1 MIKNHTHKQ
10 ENLELEE
17 IKMNEISKE
26 IKVSSSNNI
35 HVKRTLTVLTEIES
49 KFHAEPI
56 IPSVTPKSESKN
68 AHIKRKR
75 NHKKKLNADS
85 IEIDI
90 PTNLYDNAKSMTPI
104 KGNRKKSTAAIRSMR
119 SDHCFKEL
127 EVSTV
132 EGKLWDEELYATR
145 IATLSMME
153 DAVEAKTS
161 LEITNRKLLEE
172 IAERTRSEKIQ
183 EVLYAISNAALT
195 AGNVDDLITIFRDQL
210 GKLLDTTNFYIA
222 FYNEAT
228 GMLSTSNASD
238 EMDSIDSWPA
248 EKSLTGL
255 VIQQKKSLLL
265 TIDDI
270 KKLSGEGIISV
281 VGTTPMVWMGVPLL
295 VDGKVTGAFAI
306 QNYHNSNAY
315 TSRDMDMLEFIS
327 NQISISIERKK
338 SVQDLKAA
346 LLKAEEND
354 RLKTA
359 FLHNISHEIRTPM
372 NAIIGFSGF
381 LNDPGIKQAD
391 MLEYTEI
398 ICNASH
404 QLLSIIEDI
413 INISTVE
420 AGQETL
426 RNKDI
431 NLNALLTNLNKQFQ
445 AKFKTSDIEL
455 RLSASLPDEL
465 SQITTDE
472 TKLMQ
477 ILTNLLN
484 NACKFTKKGLVSFGY
499 ELKAGNLEF
508 YVEDTGIGIA
518 QNMHTV
524 IFERFRQADSSIAR
538 EFGGTGLGLSISK
551 AYVELLGGKIW
562 LTSTVGS
569 GTTFRFSIPFIPV
582 KSTYKSDKISNEP
595 QIIRHDIQKVVL
607 VAEDEKYN
615 YMLLNKMLK
624 DLNFIVLWAHNGV
637 EALGICK
644 SQQNIDLVFMDL
656 KMPVMDGFEATI
668 AIRELF
674 PDMPIIAQ
682 TAYTNEKERLKIFE
696 CGCND
701 IITKPI
707 DVNDFNTII
716 NKYLAVAE
724 PTLKELRPLY

>member
-1 MIKNHTHKQ
+1 MKNRTQIKQTQALADKKTDEMNKK
-10 ENLELEE
+10 
-17 IKMNEISKE
+17 IKAASSTDIHEKM
-26 IKVSSSNNI
+26 KVPA
-35 HVKRTLTVLTEIES
+35 LTEIES
-49 KFHAEPI
+49 KFPTEPL
-56 IPSVTPKSESKN
+56 IPFVAPQPESKN
-68 AHIKRKR
+68 AHINPES
-75 NHKKKLNADS
+75 NHKIKLNSHS
-85 IEIDI
+85 IEHYI
-90 PTNLYDNAKSMTPI
+90 PTNLDDYTKSMPPK
-104 KGNRKKSTAAIRSMR
+104 KGNRKKSAATIRSMR
-119 SDHCFKEL
+119 SDHYIKEL

-132 EGKLWDEELYATR
+132 ESRIWDEELYATR

-153 DAVEAKTS
+153 DAVEAKKS
-161 LEITNRKLLEE
+161 LEITNLKLLEE
-172 IAERTRSEKIQ
+172 ITERTRSEKIQ
-183 EVLYAISNAALT
+183 QVLYAISNAGLIS
-195 AGNVDDLITIFRDQL
+195 GNIDEMITIFREQL

-228 GMLSTSNASD
+228 GMLSSSNASD
-238 EMDSIDSWPA
+238 EMDSIDTWPA

-255 VIQQKKSLLL
+255 VIQQNKSLLI
-265 TIDDI
+265 TADEI
-270 KKLSGEGIISV
+270 KKLNEDGIINI
-281 VGTTPMVWMGVPLL
+281 VGTTPMVWMGVPLQ

-306 QNYHNSNAY
+306 QNYRDINAY

-346 LLKAEEND
+346 LMKAEEND

-381 LNDPGIKQAD
+381 LNDPDLKQED
-391 MLEYTEI
+391 MHEYTEI

-426 RNKDI
+426 RNKD
-431 NLNALLTNLNKQFQ
+431 TNLNTLLINLDKQFQ
-445 AKFKTSDIEL
+445 AKIKTSDIEL
-455 RLSASLPDEL
+455 RLCMPLPDEL
-465 SQITTDE
+465 SQIITDE

-518 QNMHTV
+518 QNMHTA
-524 IFERFRQADSSIAR
+524 IFDRFRQADSTIAR

-562 LTSTVGS
+562 LTSKVGS
-569 GTTFRFSIPFIPV
+569 GSTFRFSIPFVPV
-582 KSTYKSDKISNEP
+582 HSINKSNEFSNEFVMIKP
-595 QIIRHDIQKVVL
+595 DAQKVIL
-607 VAEDEKYN
+607 IAEDEKYN
-615 YMLLNKMLK
+615 YMLLNEMLK
-624 DLNFIVLWAHNGV
+624 GVNARIIWAHNGL
-637 EALGICK
+637 EALEVCK
-644 SQQNIDLVFMDL
+644 SQQNIDLIFMDL
-656 KMPVMDGFEATI
+656 KMPVMDGFEATQ
-668 AIRELF
+668 AIRGFF
-674 PDMPIIAQ
+674 PDIPIIAQ
-682 TAYTNEKERLKIFE
+682 TAYTNEKEWQRIFE

-701 IITKPI
+701 LITKPF
-707 DVNDFNTII
+707 DVNLFKTII
-716 NKYLAVAE
+716 NKYLSATE
-724 PTLKELRPLY
+724 PATKGLRHS

>member
-1 MIKNHTHKQ
+1 
-10 ENLELEE
+10 
-17 IKMNEISKE
+17 
-26 IKVSSSNNI
+26 
-35 HVKRTLTVLTEIES
+35 
-49 KFHAEPI
+49 
-56 IPSVTPKSESKN
+56 
-68 AHIKRKR
+68 
-75 NHKKKLNADS
+75 
-85 IEIDI
+85 
-90 PTNLYDNAKSMTPI
+90 
-104 KGNRKKSTAAIRSMR
+104 MR

-445 AKFKTSDIEL
+445 AKFKTSDFEL

>member
-1 MIKNHTHKQ
+1 MMNRTYIQ
-10 ENLELEE
+10 ENLKLKENIEDE
-17 IKMNEISKE
+17 MNKE
-26 IKVSSSNNI
+26 IKVTSSTDI
-35 HVKRTLTVLTEIES
+35 HVKMKLPALTEIES
-49 KFHAEPI
+49 KYPTEPI
-56 IPSVTPKSESKN
+56 IQSVTPKSKYKN
-68 AHIKRKR
+68 AHIKPDR
-75 NHKKKLNADS
+75 NHIIKLNADS
-85 IEIDI
+85 IELDI

-238 EMDSIDSWPA
+238 EMDSIDTWQA

-265 TIDDI
+265 TINDI
-270 KKLSGEGIISV
+270 KKLVEDGIISV

-295 VDGKVTGAFAI
+295 VDGKITGAFAI
-306 QNYHNSNAY
+306 QNYHDANAY
-315 TSRDMDMLEFIS
+315 TSRDIDMLEFIS

-381 LNDPGIKQAD
+381 LNDPGLKQAD
-391 MLEYTEI
+391 IHEYTEI

-426 RNKDI
+426 RTRDTNLNSLLI
-431 NLNALLTNLNKQFQ
+431 NLNEQFQ
-445 AKFKTSDIEL
+445 DKIKTSDIEL
-455 RLSASLPDEL
+455 RLSTPLPDEFSL
-465 SQITTDE
+465 IKTDE

-484 NACKFTKKGLVSFGY
+484 NACKFTKKGLVCFGY

-518 QNMHTV
+518 QNMHTA
-524 IFERFRQADSSIAR
+524 IFERFRQADSTIAR

-562 LTSTVGS
+562 LTSKIGS
-569 GTTFRFSIPFIPV
+569 GTTFRFSIPFVPV
-582 KSTYKSDKISNEP
+582 HSKYKADEVSNEP
-595 QIIRHDIQKVVL
+595 DIISPDIQKVIL
-607 VAEDEKYN
+607 IAEDEKYN
-615 YMLLNKMLK
+615 YMLLNEILK
-624 DLNFIVLWAHNGV
+624 GVNARIIWAHNGL
-637 EALGICK
+637 EALEVCK
-644 SQQNIDLVFMDL
+644 SKQNIDLVFMDL
-656 KMPVMDGFEATI
+656 KMPVMDGFEATR
-668 AIRELF
+668 AIRGVFL
-674 PDMPIIAQ
+674 DLPIIAQ
-682 TAYTNEKERLKIFE
+682 TAYTNEKERLRIFE

-701 IITKPI
+701 LVTKPF
-707 DVNDFNTII
+707 DVNQFKTII
-716 NKYLAVAE
+716 AKYLSVAE
-724 PTLKELRPLY
+724 PAIKDLSHS

>member
-68 AHIKRKR
+68 VHIKRKR
-75 NHKKKLNADS
+75 
-85 IEIDI
+85 
-90 PTNLYDNAKSMTPI
+90 
-104 KGNRKKSTAAIRSMR
+104 KSTAAIRSMR

-682 TAYTNEKERLKIFE
+682 TAYTNEKQRLKIFE